1 MARTNPRRI
10 APRSL
15 DDIKKVLQQ
24 HKPELSEKWKVR
36 SLGIFGSYVR
46 GEAGK
51 SSDLDLLVEI
61 DDPKMGLLKF
71 IALENYLSDVLGVKV
86 DLVEKQALKPAIG
99 RHVAEEVESI

>member
-1 MARTNPRRI
+1 MARTNKRRI

-15 DDIKKVLQQ
+15 DDIKKILQQ
-24 HKPELSEKWKVR
+24 HQPELSEKWKVK

-46 GEAGK
+46 GEARK

-71 IALENYLSDVLGVKV
+71 IALENYLSDLLGVKV
-86 DLVEKQALKPAIG
+86 DLVEKQTIKPAIG
-99 RHVAEEVESI
+99 RHVLEEVESI

>member
-1 MARTNPRRI
+1 MSGEDAERT
-10 APRSL
+10 APRTL
-15 DDIKKVLQQ
+15 DEIKNLLQ

-36 SLGIFGSYVR
+36 FLGIFGSYVR
-46 GEAGK
+46 GEANK

-71 IALENYLSDVLGVKV
+71 IALENYLSDLLGVKV

-99 RHVAEEVESI
+99 RHVTEEVESI